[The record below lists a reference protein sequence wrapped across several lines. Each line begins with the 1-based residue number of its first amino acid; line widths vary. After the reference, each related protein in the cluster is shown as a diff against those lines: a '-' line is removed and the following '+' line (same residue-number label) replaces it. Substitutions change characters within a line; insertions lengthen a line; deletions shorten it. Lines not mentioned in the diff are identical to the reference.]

1 MSSEFPAQDKIM
13 CLSRYRYTTGENMLA
28 MFCPGLCGTFNVN
41 SDDDFTLPNGT
52 ALNITDERDVQPDEF
67 IQAWR

>member
-1 MSSEFPAQDKIM
+1 
-13 CLSRYRYTTGENMLA
+13 MLA